1 MVGTGGWEA
10 PRLGIT
16 HAKHFLVIRSLA
28 RGQSPAYKGLS
39 LKDLTFLPPGYIET
53 TRAMTWPLWSP

>member
-10 PRLGIT
+10 PRLGIM

-53 TRAMTWPLWSP
+53 MRATT